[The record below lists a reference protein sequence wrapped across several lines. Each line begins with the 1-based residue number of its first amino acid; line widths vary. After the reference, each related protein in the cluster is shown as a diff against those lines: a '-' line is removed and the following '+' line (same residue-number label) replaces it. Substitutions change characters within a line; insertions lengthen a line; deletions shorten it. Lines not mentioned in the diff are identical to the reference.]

1 MPGKNPR
8 LSRKRRKG
16 VSDME
21 KGKNRCFVES
31 SVKDDIKRRSA
42 HLITFEPGTVF
53 TDDFKSAMSR
63 IFTLCLAKTIADFGN
78 GKGGDLLETEEGVDK
93 LLEACGTTFLGY
105 IHSVINAE
113 VKHETERIVRN
124 IDVEQAF
131 KLASGKAL

>member
-1 MPGKNPR
+1 
-8 LSRKRRKG
+8 
-16 VSDME
+16 ME
-21 KGKNRCFVES
+21 KKGKNRCFVES

-78 GKGGDLLETEEGVDK
+78 GKDDLPETEEGVDK
-93 LLEACGTTFLGY
+93 LLETCGTTFLGY

-131 KLASGKAL
+131 KLAQGKAL